1 MKHDNNTINTTL
13 LIESQYFGTV
23 NYNNT
28 LFQYSNIKIEQY
40 ESFQKMSFRNRCRVA
55 DSNGVLDLTVPVEK
69 GRNSRA
75 LIKDIRISYREDWP
89 TRHWRTLTSCYQRA
103 PFFEYY
109 GEAVFDLL
117 TARPIFLL
125 DLNMSILEWLQ
136 KVIKREGS
144 VTKTAAFQKTADRG
158 VVDARNRELPKNYLE
173 KPFPI
178 RYTQVFEDRIG
189 FQPNLCIL
197 DLLFC
202 TGPAAKEFVRDN
214 KLTF

>member
-1 MKHDNNTINTTL
+1 MKHDNDTINTTL
-13 LIESQYFGTV
+13 LIESQYFGTI

-55 DSNGVLDLTVPVEK
+55 DSNSVLDLTVPVEK
-69 GRNSRA
+69 GRNSRE
-75 LIKDIRISYREDWP
+75 LIKDIRISYQEDWP
-89 TRHWRTLTSCYQRA
+89 TRHWRTLVSCYQRA

-109 GEAVFDLL
+109 GEAVSGLL
-117 TARPIFLL
+117 SERPVFLL
-125 DLNMSILEWLQ
+125 DLNMSILHWIQ
-136 KVIKREGS
+136 KVFRMEGELS
-144 VTKTAAFQKTADRG
+144 ATTTFQKVADPG
-158 VVDARNRELPKNYLE
+158 VTDARNKEVPKNYLE

-202 TGPAAKEFVRDN
+202 TGPAAKEFLRDN